1 MERALEVT
9 GWLQQ
14 AYQELSESRTAAEKS
29 SFAEKYQVKQSTKA
43 KRVIAVYYFV
53 LFYSR

>member
-14 AYQELSESRTAAEKS
+14 AYQELSGSRTAAEKS

-43 KRVIAVYYFV
+43 KRVTDVYYFV
-53 LFYSR
+53 LFYSH

>member
-43 KRVIAVYYFV
+43 KRVIVVYYFV
-53 LFYSR
+53 LFHSR